1 MFYDAR
7 NKCNAK
13 EARKDLKTMN
23 ISQIEMTWTNIALIV
38 GFVLIFVMAIAML
51 VQWIMTMNKR
61 RNIGKMVFRGIF
73 FATIIAGYVFLF
85 LTQWND
91 KTNLIPFNAW
101 RRISELGHVAVSIE
115 ILKKGIPF
123 FVMGIFLP
131 LSYRTI
137 NRIDKAMLTSLAFVL
152 PLGLLQYLILKHF
165 NIDDLIYGWIFAI
178 AGFSFTSLLAW
189 IFTKSKLLGRIRFS
203 KVTHI
208 IGVFWLMLVYFSFM
222 AIMLLNNSLQL
233 GSLKLPVMTQSLPQN
248 TQSMISLSDERRS
261 VAIMKMVQPNVVADA
276 TTLAKIFGMK
286 NNIDASVEEQK
297 QAQKEEMERWAQETE
312 QAANQAQ
319 AEGDAET
326 AKSLKKDAEASKEAA
341 KKVQLQNLALQE
353 GDKTLNVNE
362 SGEWRF
368 QDREVAQREGSI
380 TEEKAIENAKTLVS
394 QGIAPGYSVQNAEVY
409 STEKNADGTL
419 KSVQVYITGQYNGL
433 EVIGSCEIFITVG
446 SNGAIIEVEKYDPN
460 FENAKT
466 KKIISSRKAY
476 EYFQMYQQGQTLPNK
491 ISVSH
496 NLYQPATLVTLN
508 TAKMAYWFDET
519 AKTLQPIWVFN
530 GTANMEDGTQKNV
543 SVYVSAIE

>member
-1 MFYDAR
+1 
-7 NKCNAK
+7 
-13 EARKDLKTMN
+13 MN
-23 ISQIEMTWTNIALIV
+23 LRQIEMTWTNIALIT

-61 RNIGKMVFRGIF
+61 RNIGKMVFRGLF
-73 FATIIAGYVFLF
+73 FATIGAGYVFLF

-91 KTNLIPFNAW
+91 KTNLIPFSAW

-123 FVMGIFLP
+123 FVMGVFLP
-131 LSYRTI
+131 LAYRKV
-137 NRIDKAMLTSLAFVL
+137 NRIDKAMLVSLAFVV
-152 PLGLLQYLILKHF
+152 PAGLLQYLLFHHF
-165 NIDDLIYGWIFAI
+165 NIDDLIYGWIFAV

-189 IFTKSKLLGRIRFS
+189 IFTKSKLLERIRFN

-233 GSLKLPVMTQSLPQN
+233 GSLKLPVMTQALPQN
-248 TQSMISLSDERRS
+248 TQSMLSLSDDRRS
-261 VAIMKMVQPNVVADA
+261 VAIMTMVQPDVVSDA

-297 QAQKEEMERWAQETE
+297 QTRKEELERLAQETE
-312 QAANQAQ
+312 QSANQAQ
-319 AEGDAET
+319 AEGDTET

-341 KKVQLQNLALQE
+341 KKVQLQDLTIQE
-353 GDKTLNVNE
+353 DEKTLTVNE
-362 SGEWRF
+362 SGEWHF
-368 QDREVAQREGSI
+368 QDQEAAQREGSI
-380 TEEKAIENAKTLVS
+380 TEDKAMESATALVS
-394 QGIAPGYSVQNAEVY
+394 QGIAPGYSVQSAEVY

-419 KSVQVYITGQYNGL
+419 KSIQVYITGQYNGL
-433 EVIGSCEIFITVG
+433 EVIGSCEIFITIGTNG
-446 SNGAIIEVEKYDPN
+446 SVIEAEKFDPN

-466 KKIISSRKAY
+466 KKIISSKKAY
-476 EYFQMYQQGQTLPNK
+476 EYFQMYQQGQTLPSK